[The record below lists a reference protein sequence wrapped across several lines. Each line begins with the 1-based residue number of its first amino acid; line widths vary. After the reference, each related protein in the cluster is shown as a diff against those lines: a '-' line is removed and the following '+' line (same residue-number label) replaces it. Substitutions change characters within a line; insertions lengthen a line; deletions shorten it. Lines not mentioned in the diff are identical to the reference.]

1 MIGVEFAQ
9 CYSLQVGTFRISEAI
24 SQYFFALLRGSESE
38 PCARIGI
45 VLQGAL
51 AALIRGVYHPNFAR
65 LIHLSIQTR
74 QCDRRFKK
82 IIGMQTRRRF
92 DAVLEATQSLRVR
105 SRERVDWA
113 AVPSCATDIAVE
125 HDEEMERLSLNNR
138 KRQKIDLTVGNVL
151 YKWATQYPV
160 VDVCTPDHLLRGGR
174 VYLFLLRRAKGSEAQ
189 CKCHTATYASLQR
202 VQASTCAIQD
212 SVQVRGRRGAAAQR
226 WQACP
231 NQR

>member
-1 MIGVEFAQ
+1 
-9 CYSLQVGTFRISEAI
+9 
-24 SQYFFALLRGSESE
+24 
-38 PCARIGI
+38 
-45 VLQGAL
+45 
-51 AALIRGVYHPNFAR
+51 
-65 LIHLSIQTR
+65 
-74 QCDRRFKK
+74 
-82 IIGMQTRRRF
+82 MQTRKSF

-174 VYLFLLRRAKGSEAQ
+174 VICFFCGEPKVVKRNASAIQRHMLHCKEFRRAPVQYKTVFKSVADAEQ
-189 CKCHTATYASLQR
+189 QR
-202 VQASTCAIQD
+202 KD
-212 SVQVRGRRGAAAQR
+212 GRRALTKGELR
-226 WQACP
+226 DSHP
-231 NQR
+231 PHPP